1 MRRSPAFTA
10 VALSL
15 MAISAGVRADVWKWV
30 DASGQAQ
37 YSDRWVPGAQLIKS
51 DHPHE
56 TVPGAADGQ
65 KNLASMNERAATQLS
80 EQSAAAA
87 VRQDVTNAR
96 TEQCKQ
102 AKERYDKMI
111 EARRLFRPGKDGERE
126 YLSDE
131 EADQMR
137 VQARM
142 DMQQACGSAPAK

>member
-1 MRRSPAFTA
+1 MHRPPAFTA

-15 MAISAGVRADVWKWV
+15 MAISANVRADVWKWV
-30 DASGQAQ
+30 DTSGQAQ

-56 TVPGAADGQ
+56 SAPGATDSQ
-65 KNLASMNERAATQLS
+65 KSLTSMNDRAATQLS
-80 EQSAAAA
+80 EQNAAAA
-87 VRQDVTNAR
+87 VRQDVASAR

-111 EARRLFRPGKDGERE
+111 EARRIFRPGKDGERE
-126 YLSDE
+126 YLSDA

-142 DMQQACGSAPAK
+142 DMQLACGSAPAK